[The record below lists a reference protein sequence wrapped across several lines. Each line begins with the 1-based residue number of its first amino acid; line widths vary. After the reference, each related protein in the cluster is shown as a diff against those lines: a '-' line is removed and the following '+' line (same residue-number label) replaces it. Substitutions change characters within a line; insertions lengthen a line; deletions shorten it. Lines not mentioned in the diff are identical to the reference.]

1 MRVRAYGEESENIS
15 VDPGVKQGDVLSP
28 ILFNYVIDWI
38 MERVVSTY
46 EGVTVGNGVQVSSLR
61 LC

>member
-38 MERVVSTY
+38 MERVVSTH
-46 EGVTVGNGVQVSSLR
+46 EGVPVGNGVQVSS
-61 LC
+61 